1 MVLRILSN
9 MIGDNETNVLNK
21 LLITNREVAILHKAF
36 ANHLSTDIKLS
47 KTQLSKMIQSGWFLG
62 RLLGP
67 LPKAGL
73 PLIKNVIAPLAK
85 SVLILLGLTAAASA
99 ADARIHKK
107 ILESPDNRPSSSA
120 LRNNTTT
127 QSNNDIIKNSK
138 ISWRFWFI
146 VERSY

>member
-1 MVLRILSN
+1 M
-9 MIGDNETNVLNK
+9 
-21 LLITNREVAILHKAF
+21 
-36 ANHLSTDIKLS
+36 
-47 KTQLSKMIQSGWFLG
+47 
-62 RLLGP
+62 
-67 LPKAGL
+67 PKAGL

-138 ISWRFWFI
+138 IS
-146 VERSY
+146 